1 MKEMIKRFG
10 IVFLLTFVN
19 GLSLTM
25 LFPVLP
31 FIVRSY
37 AQPEYALGVLLGTFS
52 FFQFIAAPILWSL
65 SDKYGRKTIL
75 AITQAGTLLAWI
87 VLGISYLLPSTEVFW
102 FLLLPILVIFFAR
115 MLDGIT
121 GWNNSVSNAIF
132 ADLTD
137 RKERSK
143 VLWFNAAFFGMSLL
157 VWPALG
163 GLSLSLPLWHL
174 ATSILGWTISL
185 LTLLLIVFVFT
196 ESLPPEK
203 RDKELQISFKKL
215 NIISQ
220 VIKWW
225 GNDKIRYTILMKLFF
240 YTWFVI
246 YTSTS
251 VLYYIDVFGFS
262 ANQVWFFLT
271 FTGSFLI
278 FHQML
283 LIPRILKKFWDVYAL
298 ILGLILMTLWYFSMW
313 LAGENIILFTVAYFF
328 WVLGIASCFTTTAAL
343 ISKSVDEKYQGEI
356 AGLST
361 SIESLVA
368 IGVPILGTYLYAVLP
383 FSIFYFVSILP
394 LLWLFASLF
403 LYKSVKEMS
412 LTDIS

>member
-1 MKEMIKRFG
+1 MKNILKRFG
-10 IVFLLTFVN
+10 VVFLLTFVN
-19 GLSLTM
+19 GLSFTM

-37 AQPEYALGVLLGTFS
+37 GEPEFVLWVLLGTFS
-52 FFQFIAAPILWSL
+52 FFQFIAAPVLWSL

-75 AITQAGTLLAWI
+75 AITQAGTMLAWV
-87 VLGISYLLPSTEVFW
+87 VLGVSYVLPSVEMFW

-115 MLDGIT
+115 ILDGIT
-121 GWNNSVSNAIF
+121 GWNNSISHAIF

-143 VLWFNAAFFGMSLL
+143 ILWFNAAVFGMSLL
-157 VWPALG
+157 VGPALG
-163 GLSLSLPLWHL
+163 GLTLSMPIGHL
-174 ATSILGWTISL
+174 ATAILGWIISMI
-185 LTLLLIVFVFT
+185 TLLLILFVFS

-220 VIKWW
+220 VLKWW
-225 GNDKIRYTILMKLFF
+225 GNNKIRYTILMKVFF

-251 VLYYIDVFGFS
+251 VLYYIDVFWFK
-262 ANQVWFFLT
+262 ADQVWYFLT

-298 ILGLILMTLWYFSMW
+298 IVGLALMSLWYFSMW
-313 LAGENIILFTVAYFF
+313 LAWENIILFTVAYFF

-343 ISKSVDEKYQGEI
+343 MSKSVDEKYQWEI
-356 AGLST
+356 AWLST
-361 SIESLVA
+361 SVESLVA
-368 IGVPILGTYLYAVLP
+368 IWVPILGTYLYAALP
-383 FSIFYFVSILP
+383 FSIFYFVSLLP
-394 LLWLFASLF
+394 FIWLIMSLF
-403 LYKSVKEMS
+403 LYKSVKEMA
-412 LTDIS
+412 LTDS